1 MIRIFI
7 ADDHSIVRLGLRQL
21 FASTPDIV
29 TIGEAIHGREVL
41 EKAEHGDWDIL
52 LLDLSLPRVAGVE
65 ILRRLRV
72 QRPELAIIVLSM
84 YPEDQYARR
93 LLQEGAA
100 AYVGKN
106 RSSDELLQVIRR
118 VARGEVDPAE
128 QRQQLGE
135 SSESRNRQAHDLLT
149 AREHQVFT
157 LLIQGQTPS
166 DICAE
171 LDLTS
176 GTVSNHIHKIKQ
188 KLGAPSIANIIHYAH
203 RCGLID

>member
-7 ADDHSIVRLGLRQL
+7 ADDHALVRLGLRQL
-21 FASTPDIV
+21 FAATPDIV
-29 TIGEAIHGREVL
+29 IMGEATHGREVL

-72 QRPELAIIVLSM
+72 LRPELAIIVLSM

-93 LLQEGAA
+93 LIQEGAA

-106 RSSDELLQVIRR
+106 RSSDELLAVIRR
-118 VARGEVDPAE
+118 VARGDLESAELRQSRQPAS
-128 QRQQLGE
+128 QPG
-135 SSESRNRQAHDLLT
+135 QAHDALT

-171 LDLTS
+171 LNLTS

-188 KLGAPSIANIIHYAH
+188 KLRTPSIANIIHYAH